1 MEQRLAQ
8 QGEVS
13 LGELSKEHMAAMEL
27 LKTTL
32 LTNHTK
38 NMDTLRTN
46 HKAELESL
54 LANHKAELKAMATE
68 IATKHKEELV
78 VLETSL
84 ESKRMA
90 ELDRLEA
97 VLQETNQAQLEAQEA
112 ELEHRHQEERE
123 ELEKRMLGNMD
134 TLETTYLREIQVRT
148 YTHTVLNL
156 LYLYSTFHIY
166 FILMFSYLRLCA
178 IRSLRLRRS
187 ISRKW
192 SVKGQGLTRKWSV
205 MGWSSSPSGRS

>member
-148 YTHTVLNL
+148 HTHTVLNL
-156 LYLYSTFHIY
+156 VYLYSTFHIY
-166 FILMFSYLRLCA
+166 FILMFPYLRLCA

-187 ISRKW
+187 IC
-192 SVKGQGLTRKWSV
+192 RKWSV

>member
-1 MEQRLAQ
+1 MEQRLVQ

-13 LGELSKEHMAAMEL
+13 LGKLREEYMAAMEL
-27 LKTTL
+27 LNTTL

-38 NMDTLRTN
+38 DMDTLRTN
-46 HKAELESL
+46 HKAELDSL

-68 IATKHKEELV
+68 IATKHEELV
-78 VLETSL
+78 ALETSL
-84 ESKRMA
+84 ESKRKS